1 MELKRKVSLSGNTV
15 NQIRLAK
22 EKPVSF
28 SPVFLCSE
36 SSMSGGKKQEKIKS
50 ARRAIATVAVP
61 LGQTVRN
68 GSLHFVRDF
77 ADFRL

>member
-1 MELKRKVSLSGNTV
+1 MVPLRGNTV
-15 NQIRLAK
+15 NQIWLAK

-36 SSMSGGKKQEKIKS
+36 SSMPGGKKQEKIKS